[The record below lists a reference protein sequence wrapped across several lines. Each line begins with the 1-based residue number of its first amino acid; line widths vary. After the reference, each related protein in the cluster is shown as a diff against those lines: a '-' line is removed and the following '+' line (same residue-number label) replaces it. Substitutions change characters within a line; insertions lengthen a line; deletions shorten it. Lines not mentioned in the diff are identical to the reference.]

1 MKLLIMIF
9 TLWSF
14 STLFAQEVHLQPLV
28 EEALKNNPSLKERQS
43 KVEAVRARVPA
54 VGTLPD
60 PMLSFSLMNLP
71 TNTFVFDQ
79 EPMSGKQL
87 AFSQPVPF
95 PGKLG
100 LKSDIM
106 AVNANVA
113 EQDLQNTELNIIL
126 NVKQIYFNIFFLD
139 RAIDVTKKNQNVLQ
153 NFIQIAETKYTVG
166 KGIQQDVLKAQVE
179 YAKFYEKLI
188 ALQEKRDGVV
198 AKLNALLNRPAETP
212 LGPTADI
219 DFKPLDLNPDSLK
232 QWTLNQN
239 PMLLASQLN
248 VERSSLKIKLARK
261 NYLPDFN
268 FMIAYTQRDV
278 LANGSGGIDYLSA
291 SVGLK
296 IPLYFWKKQR
306 NEVQSTT
313 FERMQYQE
321 RLNDVRNRLLASLQD
336 ALQSAQKQADL
347 VELYKNTI
355 IPQASQAL
363 SSAISGYQTDKVDF
377 LTLLNNLMVLFNY
390 EKDYY
395 KLVSR
400 YYQDVAKIEYLTGK
414 QLIK

>member
-14 STLFAQEVHLQPLV
+14 STLFAQEVQLQPLV

-212 LGPTADI
+212 LGPTVDI

-313 FERMQYQE
+313 FERMQYLE

-347 VELYKNTI
+347 VELYQNTI

-377 LTLLNNLMVLFNY
+377 LTLLNNLRVLFNY